1 MKAVLDFRVRQYL
14 KNRMT
19 RDKKSRKKAYA
30 RGRKG
35 EGLAALYLRLKGYR
49 ILERRYQT
57 PVGEVDL
64 IARRGRTLAFVEVKA
79 RQSYHDGVEAITR
92 RQQLRTIRAA
102 KYFLSSHPGMAS
114 LDLRFDAIIT
124 LPGFQLRHLEGAWQT

>member
-1 MKAVLDFRVRQYL
+1 ML
-14 KNRMT
+14 
-19 RDKKSRKKAYA
+19 RDTVSRKKAYA

-35 EGLAALYLRLKGYR
+35 EGRAALYLRLKGYR

-92 RQQLRTIRAA
+92 RQQLRTIKAA
-102 KYFLSSHPGMAS
+102 EYFLSSHPGMAS
-114 LDLRFDAIIT
+114 LDLRFDAIIA
-124 LPGFQLRHLEGAWQT
+124 LPGLQLKHIPGAWQT